1 MDEEADFLAR
11 LTLHH
16 VIEPADPVFGRLQ
29 EHSEP
34 DQLLA
39 AIKNAS
45 LPDLEPDPARR
56 DRVADRAL
64 GYRLRLEQV
73 DLEASIA
80 TAQTIG
86 ARYLTPGR
94 EHWPTA
100 FDDLGPERPLG
111 VWWLGTWL
119 PTDGAPVAAVVG
131 ARACTGYGSY
141 VAGTIAAALGQAGV
155 PVASGGALGI
165 DAAAHRGALAVGGDT
180 IAFLACGI
188 DLAYP
193 RTNEMLLRAIR
204 SHGAVVSELPPGCH
218 PNRFRFLTR
227 NRLIAAIGTATVVVE
242 AAKRSGS
249 LVTARRAGDLG
260 RLVLSVPG
268 PITSELSVGTHELI
282 RDGAQVVE
290 SPQQVTAELIGSQP
304 RRPQPT
310 NERRPAPAGSEPGT
324 TDAGRSS
331 TARPN
336 ASADSSNPN
345 RSEPTELSPAGPDT
359 EASEAHEPNTG
370 NSEARGSDLD
380 RSDLGRSH
388 ASASELS
395 GFGASRSELRKSITG
410 RSGLSESSA
419 DSLDADGS
427 APNRSGASRSG
438 LSESVIGRSG
448 TGESG
453 ADSLDADGSVRSGSG
468 GGRSGLSE
476 SGAGRPGVGETSA
489 ESFGAGRYGSG
500 GSGADGSGLS
510 ESGAGRPGV
519 GESIAE
525 SLDASGSVRSG
536 SSVDCFDAGGSGA
549 GGSGAGRPG
558 SGESKAN
565 SLDADGSGASESGA
579 GRCGLSGSGA
589 GRAGVKESS
598 AGSFDAGRSG
608 LSESGAGESGGD
620 SSDIGRLGI
629 GGSGRAETAGLGN
642 GAISVRK
649 PDTPRS
655 SIDNAVPW
663 PWPKSVPRPRP
674 TSPDPRPSIWSN
686 WSSTDAAQAA
696 DPARSDPGLLSSLGP
711 TERIV
716 LEALPTVRT
725 GGMQIPE
732 LSGATGIEPGLVF
745 AGLGRLAGLGLA
757 AKNGSGWV
765 LAPGQE
771 RKARR
776 YE

>member
-1 MDEEADFLAR
+1 VFYKGGLIVDEEADFLAR

-29 EHSEP
+29 EHSEA
-34 DQLLA
+34 DQLLE
-39 AIKNAS
+39 AIKDAS

-56 DRVADRAL
+56 DRVADRAI
-64 GYRLRLEQV
+64 GYRLRLDQV
-73 DLEASIA
+73 DLEASVA
-80 TAQTIG
+80 TARTIG

-94 EHWPTA
+94 EYWPTA

-111 VWWLGTWL
+111 VWWLGSWL
-119 PTDGAPVAAVVG
+119 PTNGGPVAAVVG

-141 VAGTIAAALGQAGV
+141 VAGTIAAALGQVGV

-204 SHGAVVSELPPGCH
+204 SHGAVVSELAPGCH

-260 RLVLSVPG
+260 RLVLAVPG

-290 SPQQVTAELIGSQP
+290 SPQQVAAELVGSQP
-304 RRPQPT
+304 SRPQPT
-310 NERRPAPAGSEPGT
+310 DQRRSGPAGSVPGSN
-324 TDAGRSS
+324 DVGSSS
-331 TARPN
+331 TARS
-336 ASADSSNPN
+336 SAGAGSSGHS
-345 RSEPTELSPAGPDT
+345 RSELTEPGPAGSGT
-359 EASEAHEPNTG
+359 GASETSESSAG
-370 NSEARGSDLD
+370 NFEDSE
-380 RSDLGRSH
+380 SDLGRSD
-388 ASASELS
+388 L
-395 GFGASRSELRKSITG
+395 G
-410 RSGLSESSA
+410 
-419 DSLDADGS
+419 
-427 APNRSGASRSG
+427 
-438 LSESVIGRSG
+438 
-448 TGESG
+448 
-453 ADSLDADGSVRSGSG
+453 
-468 GGRSGLSE
+468 
-476 SGAGRPGVGETSA
+476 TSA
-489 ESFGAGRYGSG
+489 G
-500 GSGADGSGLS
+500 
-510 ESGAGRPGV
+510 
-519 GESIAE
+519 
-525 SLDASGSVRSG
+525 
-536 SSVDCFDAGGSGA
+536 
-549 GGSGAGRPG
+549 
-558 SGESKAN
+558 
-565 SLDADGSGASESGA
+565 
-579 GRCGLSGSGA
+579 
-589 GRAGVKESS
+589 
-598 AGSFDAGRSG
+598 
-608 LSESGAGESGGD
+608 
-620 SSDIGRLGI
+620 
-629 GGSGRAETAGLGN
+629 T
-642 GAISVRK
+642 
-649 PDTPRS
+649 
-655 SIDNAVPW
+655 
-663 PWPKSVPRPRP
+663 
-674 TSPDPRPSIWSN
+674 RPSIWSN
-686 WSSTDAAQAA
+686 WATADGAQAVDRA
-696 DPARSDPGLLSSLGP
+696 GSDPGLLSSLGP
-711 TERIV
+711 TEQIV